1 LVISLSPGKL
11 LVIAAVI
18 MLLMGPDKL
27 PEIAHR
33 LGSSWRAL
41 KRLQERMES
50 EVREAIPDLP
60 STSEIARIVRSPV
73 SLLNQ
78 LSDRVDAKETADA
91 KAAAPESEVPPEAVA
106 PPPLL
111 TSPPLPN
118 TPRADVN
125 SPPFDPS
132 LN

>member
-1 LVISLSPGKL
+1 VISLSPAKL

-91 KAAAPESEVPPEAVA
+91 AATAPTSEVPPEALA

-118 TPRADVN
+118 APRAEDN

>member
-1 LVISLSPGKL
+1 VISLSPVKL

-91 KAAAPESEVPPEAVA
+91 RAAASESEVPPEALVPA
-106 PPPLL
+106 PLL

-118 TPRADVN
+118 APRADDN

>member
-1 LVISLSPGKL
+1 MLSLSPVKL

-27 PEIAHR
+27 PEVAHR
-33 LGSSWRAL
+33 IGSSWRAL

-60 STSEIARIVRSPV
+60 STSEIARIARSPMG
-73 SLLNQ
+73 LLNQ
-78 LSDRVDAKETADA
+78 LADRVDAKEAAEAASSSSDDP
-91 KAAAPESEVPPEAVA
+91 AAPEALV

-118 TPRADVN
+118 VSRADDK

>member
-1 LVISLSPGKL
+1 MISLSPAKL

-78 LSDRVDAKETADA
+78 LSDRVDAKESADA
-91 KAAAPESEVPPEAVA
+91 AATSPASAAPSEASGS
-106 PPPLL
+106 PPLL

-118 TPRADVN
+118 TPRADDN